1 MHYDQMV
8 AMQARIAEL
17 EMLLARECD
26 ARETACRLYADAV
39 AKCAQYKED
48 LLAMRRRLEAKD
60 EK

>member
-1 MHYDQMV
+1 MSYDQMV

-26 ARETACRLYADAV
+26 ARETACRLYADTAAV
-39 AKCAQYKED
+39 CAQYKEE
-48 LLAMRRRLEAKD
+48 LLALRRRLEAKD